1 MRHHLRARC
10 STLHD
15 HNFKISLLSFPAA
28 PYLPGMSWFV
38 VIKTIK
44 GRRYRYRQRT
54 WRENGRVR
62 CKSEYIGPVDATF
75 FRGGGK
81 GSMPSRMTAQDVLN
95 YEAGELGNSLDI
107 ANGVELS
114 AVPSE
119 RLQWVTKSKKAASQY
134 GDVSRVPVAEHRVIA
149 RDRFGGFLIEVLPR
163 ERASGVTEFL
173 RDMVRK
179 KNRDDDRGETE
190 SQVRER
196 VAIEDAERARNDRV
210 NDLLT
215 ADTISLDA
223 VNEIADMQAD
233 AQNEGE
239 PEGSP
244 DGSTE

>member
-1 MRHHLRARC
+1 
-10 STLHD
+10 
-15 HNFKISLLSFPAA
+15 
-28 PYLPGMSWFV
+28 MSWYV

-62 CKSEYIGPVDATF
+62 CKSEYIGPVDTTF

-81 GSMPSRMTAQDVLN
+81 GSMPSGKTAQDVLN
-95 YEAGELGNSLDI
+95 YETGELGNSLDI
-107 ANGVELS
+107 ANGVDLS

-119 RLQWVTKSKKAASQY
+119 RLQWVTKSKKAASEY
-134 GDVSRVPVAEHRVIA
+134 GEVSRVPVAEHRIIA

-163 ERASGVTEFL
+163 ESATGAPDFL
-173 RDMVRK
+173 RELVRK
-179 KNRDDDRGETE
+179 MDRDESGETE
-190 SQVRER
+190 AQARER
-196 VAIEDAERARNDRV
+196 VAIEDAERAKQAQV

-215 ADTISLDA
+215 APTISLDA

-233 AQNEGE
+233 GQTEGE

-244 DGSTE
+244 DSSTE

>member
-1 MRHHLRARC
+1 MLRHH
-10 STLHD
+10 
-15 HNFKISLLSFPAA
+15 NFERPLLSLLVAT
-28 PYLPGMSWFV
+28 YLRGMSWYV

-62 CKSEYIGPVDATF
+62 CKSEYIEPVDATF

-81 GSMPSRMTAQDVLN
+81 ESMPSGKTAQDVLN
-95 YEAGELGNSLDI
+95 YETGELGNSLEIADDI
-107 ANGVELS
+107 ELS
-114 AVPSE
+114 ALPSE
-119 RLQWVTKSKKAASQY
+119 RLQWVTKSKKAASEY
-134 GDVSRVPVAEHRVIA
+134 GDVRRVSVAEHRIIA
-149 RDRFGGFLIEVLPR
+149 CDRFGGFLIAVLPN
-163 ERASGVTEFL
+163 ERAAGVTEFL

-179 KNRDDDRGETE
+179 RNRDDDRGETE

-223 VNEIADMQAD
+223 VNEISDMQAD
-233 AQNEGE
+233 AQSEGE

-244 DGSTE
+244 DGSPE